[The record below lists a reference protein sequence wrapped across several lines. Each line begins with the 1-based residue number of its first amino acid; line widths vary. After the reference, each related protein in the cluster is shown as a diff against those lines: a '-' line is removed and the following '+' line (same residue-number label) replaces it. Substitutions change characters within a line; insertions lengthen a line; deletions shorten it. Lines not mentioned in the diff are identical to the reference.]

1 MEISIDITP
10 LLSKKTGVGV
20 YTEKLLEKLL
30 HVAVD
35 HQLKLGA
42 FAWGF
47 SDPIIREIYQKY
59 RSEKVSI
66 RIYRGLASLLRWF
79 WYRLNLPKVET
90 MYGSMDVYHSPNFIA
105 PAVKKV
111 PIVITVHDLAFV
123 KFPSRFP
130 VPHNYRTYISTSV
143 KRSSKI
149 IAVSAST
156 KQDLIELFDL
166 PEEKTEVIYQ
176 GLDTERFKPL
186 PTSAVKNFLSD
197 RGLPEKYFIFVGTLE
212 PRKNLVTLLK
222 AFCDI
227 KTQKK
232 DPHKLLVVGEKGW
245 HYRDIFQ
252 MVASL
257 EISREVIFL
266 GYVPEEEL
274 PYLYNGADLLLYPSL
289 YEGFGFPILEAMACG
304 TPVITSNI
312 SSLPEVAGKAAV
324 LVDPMDE
331 KGLKLAI
338 ESLISDKNTYVR
350 YQELGFARV
359 KKFSWERCA
368 MKTLDVYE
376 SLQ

>member
-1 MEISIDITP
+1 MGKMGARPCNKYFGMARPLRIEFPIMEISIDITP

-66 RIYRGLASLLRWF
+66 RTYRGPASLLRWF

-111 PIVITVHDLAFV
+111 PIVITVRDLAFV

-130 VPHNYRTYISTSV
+130 VPHNYRTYISASV

-166 PEEKTEVIYQ
+166 PEEKIEVIYQ

-227 KTQKK
+227 KT
-232 DPHKLLVVGEKGW
+232 
-245 HYRDIFQ
+245 
-252 MVASL
+252 
-257 EISREVIFL
+257 
-266 GYVPEEEL
+266 
-274 PYLYNGADLLLYPSL
+274 
-289 YEGFGFPILEAMACG
+289 
-304 TPVITSNI
+304 
-312 SSLPEVAGKAAV
+312 
-324 LVDPMDE
+324 
-331 KGLKLAI
+331 
-338 ESLISDKNTYVR
+338 
-350 YQELGFARV
+350 
-359 KKFSWERCA
+359 
-368 MKTLDVYE
+368 
-376 SLQ
+376 